1 MFIQH
6 ITIHN
11 FGAIRHYDADLTQE
25 LNLIESRH
33 TDEIAAV
40 VGFLLC
46 NTPPPTIP
54 EQWLQADTR
63 ISAVIH
69 LEETTYSICAKPQSG
84 QLQLFATD
92 ATGGDA
98 TAQYQYALSHCKEQD
113 EIESF
118 DGQDKTMP
126 LRLYRYRYRE
136 DDDDL
141 SGRTERLADTN
152 TFHRYLCQY
161 TQDFRPEP
169 INSKKKY
176 QMAVSEQG
184 IFEARYP
191 GFSGEV
197 FLSETEEKLF
207 LYICFLN
214 IAEFWAGFET
224 IRDLHHEKK
233 PLLIR
238 DFIEFLDESV
248 NINALVARTQK
259 LQRQIIILTS
269 PMDEEIKK
277 KWMGELN
284 GIFFK
289 SCSAVCSR

>member
-11 FGAIRHYDADLTQE
+11 FGVIRYYDADLTQE

-54 EQWLQADTR
+54 QQWLQADTQ
-63 ISAVIH
+63 ISAVIN
-69 LEETTYSICAKPQSG
+69 LEDTAYSICAKPQLG
-84 QLQLFATD
+84 QLQLIATD

-118 DGQDKTMP
+118 DGQDKEVP
-126 LRLYRYRYRE
+126 LRLCRYRYRE

-152 TFHRYLCQY
+152 TFRRYLCQY

-176 QMAVSEQG
+176 QTAVSEQG

-214 IAEFWAGFET
+214 IAEFWAGFEK

-238 DFIEFLDESV
+238 DFIEFLDESA
-248 NINALVARTQK
+248 NINALIARTQK

-269 PMDEEIKK
+269 PLDEESKK
-277 KWMGELN
+277 KWVN
-284 GIFFK
+284 
-289 SCSAVCSR
+289 